1 MHKAAQTLQED
12 YGTKHVHK
20 KMLAGGDSFDSKAFG
35 DIQKVLGGRL
45 RMEKPELDIIFG
57 KVPDK
62 SSGAFARTVQKR
74 IEFASKYKYPKDIV
88 TAETDRLTSK

>member
-1 MHKAAQTLQED
+1 
-12 YGTKHVHK
+12 
-20 KMLAGGDSFDSKAFG
+20 
-35 DIQKVLGGRL
+35 
-45 RMEKPELDIIFG
+45 MEKPELDIIFG

-88 TAETDRLTSK
+88 TAETGRLTSK